1 MRYLSIDDDSIN
13 AAERKQLKQQLNHLK
28 RTGSLSSSLLTDE
41 FKQATHAK
49 ITYRFGRK
57 QLLSFEP
64 TKVELSGFFLTGRQ
78 YEGVLGEHGYD
89 TLYWLFENPGNKSR
103 TEIIE
108 TKILENSPVVMY
120 HELMNKTIA
129 GTPVLYEHLTDK
141 KAVNYQKARFVHE
154 GRLDVINAKGLS
166 QVEFESLLTT
176 IIQ

>member
-1 MRYLSIDDDSIN
+1 M
-13 AAERKQLKQQLNHLK
+13 
-28 RTGSLSSSLLTDE
+28 LTDE

-49 ITYRFGRK
+49 ITYRFGCK

-103 TEIIE
+103 IEIIE
-108 TKILENSPVVMY
+108 TKILENSPFVMY

-154 GRLDVINAKGLS
+154 DRLDVINAKGLS
-166 QVEFESLLTT
+166 QVEFESLLKT

>member
-1 MRYLSIDDDSIN
+1 MRYLSIDDESIN

-28 RTGSLSSSLLTDE
+28 RTGSLSGGVLTDE
-41 FKQATHAK
+41 FKQATRAK

-57 QLLSFEP
+57 QPLSFEP

-108 TKILENSPVVMY
+108 TKILENSPFVMY

-141 KAVNYQKARFVHE
+141 KSRE
-154 GRLDVINAKGLS
+154 LS
-166 QVEFESLLTT
+166 KSAFRS
-176 IIQ
+176 